1 MHYQSSLETS
11 LNVKMKTKAEKS
23 TLAPGVS
30 GRMANPRMKPQHSF
44 GELVYSYA
52 RFSTKKQS
60 LGDSERRQQENAQH
74 WAKEHGCKI
83 TYIIDPGI
91 RAEF

>member
-1 MHYQSSLETS
+1 
-11 LNVKMKTKAEKS
+11 
-23 TLAPGVS
+23 
-30 GRMANPRMKPQHSF
+30 MANPRMKPQHSF